1 MTVKHCVRPRKLLLV
16 AALAA
21 AGLLSVGCAA
31 QDAQDAS
38 NPAGV
43 HVRTTKNPHGFRGSD
58 IQPYPLPSATF
69 TETSGRPWRF
79 ATDARKPVTLLF
91 FGYTNCPDVCSTVM
105 ADVAAALRRVDAGTR
120 DKIQVVFV
128 TTDPKRDTPRVIR
141 EYLDRFDPSFVGLT
155 APPDVILKSARQL
168 GVGITDASPL
178 PGGGYEIGHGAQVYG
193 FGPDGKARVVWLEGT
208 PVADFKHDFE
218 KLVTGGADER

>member
-1 MTVKHCVRPRKLLLV
+1 MTVKHGVRPWKLLFGT
-16 AALAA
+16 ALAA
-21 AGLLSVGCAA
+21 AGLLAGCAA
-31 QDAQDAS
+31 PAAQDAS

-43 HVRTTKNPHGFRGSD
+43 HIRTTKNPHGFRGAD
-58 IQPYPLPSATF
+58 LQPYPLPDATF
-69 TETSGRPWRF
+69 TDTSGRPWRF
-79 ATDARKPVTLLF
+79 ATGARKPVTLLF
-91 FGYTNCPDVCSTVM
+91 FGYTHCPDVCSTVL

-128 TTDPKRDTPRVIR
+128 TTDPKRDTPPVIR

-155 APPDVILKSARQL
+155 APADVILESAQQL
-168 GVGITDASPL
+168 GVGITEASPL

-193 FGPDGKARVVWLEGT
+193 FGPDHKARVVWLEGT

-218 KLVTGGADER
+218 KLATTK